1 MEPYVAPLADIRF
14 TLDKVVGL
22 GELLQAD
29 RFDGLDTDTVYGA
42 IEEAARF
49 ITEVFGPLNVIGD
62 LQGSN
67 LVDGAVVTP
76 DGWSAA
82 YAKFVDAGWGALPFD
97 PEYGGGGF
105 PDLIGIVLQEM
116 MVASNMSF
124 SLCPLL
130 TQGAIHALEEVAD
143 AELTERYLSKLVT
156 GEWTGTMNLTE
167 PEAGSDVGALRTRAV
182 PNGDGTYAIT
192 GNKIFITYGDHEMT
206 ENIVHL
212 VLARTP
218 DAPPGTKGISCFLV
232 PKYLANADGS
242 IGSRNDLKCVSLE
255 HKMGIHASP
264 TCVMSYGD
272 DGGATG
278 WLLGNEFDGMRVMF
292 IMMNMARLSVGV
304 QGLGI
309 GERATQ
315 ASIRYANERL
325 QGQLPGREK
334 GKSVAIV
341 EHPDVRRT
349 LLTMRAYSEAMR
361 ALLYEAVA
369 AYDLSRHANDA
380 EQREAARELCEL
392 LTPVAKA
399 WATDLGV
406 ELASHAVQVHG
417 GMGYVEETGVAQLLR
432 DSRIAPIYEGTNGIQ
447 AMDLVGRK
455 VPMRMGGVVTDL
467 IARMRDLDK
476 DLDAAGEPLVTVRA
490 GLAAGV
496 DDLEAATSWIFEQA
510 GEPLEV
516 LAIAT
521 PYLRLFGT
529 VAGGWMLARSALAAH
544 GWKDSGGDAA
554 FCDAKVHTATFYC
567 EQIVPQTK
575 GLLPQITNG
584 GATLLAG
591 DLSV

>member
-1 MEPYVAPLADIRF
+1 
-14 TLDKVVGL
+14 
-22 GELLQAD
+22 
-29 RFDGLDTDTVYGA
+29 
-42 IEEAARF
+42 
-49 ITEVFGPLNVIGD
+49 
-62 LQGSN
+62 
-67 LVDGAVVTP
+67 
-76 DGWSAA
+76 
-82 YAKFVDAGWGALPFD
+82 
-97 PEYGGGGF
+97 
-105 PDLIGIVLQEM
+105 
-116 MVASNMSF
+116 
-124 SLCPLL
+124 
-130 TQGAIHALEEVAD
+130 
-143 AELTERYLSKLVT
+143 
-156 GEWTGTMNLTE
+156 
-167 PEAGSDVGALRTRAV
+167 
-182 PNGDGTYAIT
+182 
-192 GNKIFITYGDHEMT
+192 
-206 ENIVHL
+206 
-212 VLARTP
+212 
-218 DAPPGTKGISCFLV
+218 
-232 PKYLANADGS
+232 
-242 IGSRNDLKCVSLE
+242 
-255 HKMGIHASP
+255 
-264 TCVMSYGD
+264 
-272 DGGATG
+272 
-278 WLLGNEFDGMRVMF
+278 MRVMF

-325 QGQLPGREK
+325 QGQLPGGPK

-341 EHPDVRRT
+341 DHPDVRRT
-349 LLTMRAYSEAMR
+349 LFTMRAYSEAMR

-369 AYDLSRHANDA
+369 AYDLSRYANDA

-476 DLDAAGEPLVTVRA
+476 DLDAAGELLVTVRA

-529 VAGGWMLARSALAAH
+529 VAGGWMLARSGAGRAGVEGLRRRCRVLRRQGPHGDVLLRADRPPDEGAPPADHERWVDRDGGRSLRLTASPTGFLVRHTVTSCNNVGSSAYSSASHSVGEQPQKSWKSRIMCAWSAYPHSAATVARSPRRCGRLRRARSKRMTRPTTFGGRPNSSRNLAERWRRLHPVSVA
-544 GWKDSGGDAA
+544 SSLTVIAPPVL
-554 FCDAKVHTATFYC
+554 CNKVHARS
-567 EQIVPQTK
+567 
-575 GLLPQITNG
+575 NS
-584 GATLLAG
+584 GATAPCRPPAPSISRRARERSSSSKRSAHPVASATRSHNSNACGPRTVSSSTAPRGSAPAG
-591 DLSV
+591 SPNSARAASGERSS

>member
-1 MEPYVAPLADIRF
+1 M
-14 TLDKVVGL
+14 
-22 GELLQAD
+22 
-29 RFDGLDTDTVYGA
+29 
-42 IEEAARF
+42 
-49 ITEVFGPLNVIGD
+49 
-62 LQGSN
+62 
-67 LVDGAVVTP
+67 
-76 DGWSAA
+76 SA
-82 YAKFVDAGWGALPFD
+82 
-97 PEYGGGGF
+97 
-105 PDLIGIVLQEM
+105 
-116 MVASNMSF
+116 
-124 SLCPLL
+124 
-130 TQGAIHALEEVAD
+130 
-143 AELTERYLSKLVT
+143 
-156 GEWTGTMNLTE
+156 
-167 PEAGSDVGALRTRAV
+167 
-182 PNGDGTYAIT
+182 
-192 GNKIFITYGDHEMT
+192 
-206 ENIVHL
+206 
-212 VLARTP
+212 
-218 DAPPGTKGISCFLV
+218 
-232 PKYLANADGS
+232 
-242 IGSRNDLKCVSLE
+242 
-255 HKMGIHASP
+255 
-264 TCVMSYGD
+264 
-272 DGGATG
+272 
-278 WLLGNEFDGMRVMF
+278 
-292 IMMNMARLSVGV
+292 
-304 QGLGI
+304 
-309 GERATQ
+309 ATQ
-315 ASIRYANERL
+315 ASIRHANERL
-325 QGQLPGREK
+325 QGQLPGGPK

-341 EHPDVRRT
+341 DHPDVRRT
-349 LLTMRAYSEAMR
+349 LFTMRAYSEAMR

-369 AYDLSRHANDA
+369 AYDLSRYANDA

-496 DDLEAATSWIFEQA
+496 DDFEAATSWIFEQA

-529 VAGGWMLARSALAAH
+529 VAGGWMLARSALAALE
-544 GWKDSGGDAA
+544 WKDAGGDAA

-584 GATLLAG
+584 GSTVMAG
-591 DLSV
+591 ELSV